1 MEAETIKNKKQ
12 FETKIKNVK
21 NYSPKESIFSRLS
34 HVLGVI
40 LILLF
45 VGLPKDL
52 WRWLRLRRKCVRGK
66 TVVITGGASGIG
78 KRLAELFSEPDKL
91 GAQVA
96 IIDRNLKGAE
106 QVAQE
111 INKLGGVAEAWEC
124 DISDEDSM
132 KACVKE
138 INEKFGS
145 VDIVICNAAILY
157 FALTNKLKSEEIKTA
172 FNVNTIRAFL
182 PDMEKNKNGQI
193 VAICSIAG
201 FFGET
206 FGMAY
211 CPTKFAVRGAMECLR
226 MELRDKGLEEV
237 IKCTTICPYFV
248 RTPMILDKGLRPIS
262 RQNLKFF

>member
-12 FETKIKNVK
+12 FENKIKNIK

-78 KRLAELFSEPDKL
+78 KRLAELFSEPEKL

-132 KACVKE
+132 KVCVKE

-157 FALTNKLKSEEIKTA
+157 FALTNQLKSEEIKTA
-172 FNVNTIRAFL
+172 FNVNVIGTINLSF
-182 PDMEKNKNGQI
+182 
-193 VAICSIAG
+193 SI
-201 FFGET
+201 
-206 FGMAY
+206 
-211 CPTKFAVRGAMECLR
+211 L
-226 MELRDKGLEEV
+226 
-237 IKCTTICPYFV
+237 
-248 RTPMILDKGLRPIS
+248 
-262 RQNLKFF
+262 